1 MQTHRRTFLR
11 RTALLGPG
19 LAGAA
24 AGTAAADPGADDFD
38 GTASARI
45 EGTVRHFGAPVADA
59 TVTIDGEPSTVTDG
73 TGQYALAVE
82 NGNYGLEVSAPGYAS
97 RSIPVRVRDGETV
110 TRDVRLERE
119 WGPGTGELEVSAT
132 PAGGGRTI
140 PCEIDVFGDE
150 RYGVTASRGSVPDN
164 ETWGKGFEV
173 SEGWW
178 EILITNAEGYSD
190 GYQQVLVEDGETAF
204 GWVQLAE
211 GDDEIPE
218 TGTIAGS
225 VVDETGTAI
234 DDATVRTD
242 GVQTST
248 GGDGTF
254 ELDLEHGRHRIAAS
268 AAGYERVAGTVQV
281 KFGRTTELTV
291 ALRSAESR

>member
-1 MQTHRRTFLR
+1 MSNHRRTFLR
-11 RTALLGPG
+11 RTALLGSG

-24 AGTAAADPGADDFD
+24 TGTATADSGAADLDA
-38 GTASARI
+38 TASARI

-59 TVTIDGEPSTVTDG
+59 TVRIDSETSTVTDETG
-73 TGQYALAVE
+73 TYSVVVE
-82 NGNYGLEVSAPGYAS
+82 SGEYVLEVTAPGYAS
-97 RSIPVRVRDGETV
+97 RSSSVRTRDGETV
-110 TRDVRLERE
+110 TRDVRLERK

-132 PAGGGRTI
+132 PAGGGKTI

-178 EILITNAEGYSD
+178 EILVTSAEGYSD
-190 GYQQVLVEDGETAF
+190 GYGQVLVEDGETAF

-211 GDDEIPE
+211 GDDGIPE

-234 DDATVRTD
+234 DDATVRTN

-248 GGDGTF
+248 GGDGAF
-254 ELDLEHGRHRIAAS
+254 ERELEHGHHRIAVS
-268 AAGYERVAGTVQV
+268 AAGYERVAGGVQV

-291 ALRSAESR
+291 ALRSEDT

>member
-1 MQTHRRTFLR
+1 MSNHRRTFLR
-11 RTALLGPG
+11 RTALLGSG

-24 AGTAAADPGADDFD
+24 TGTGAANPDAS
-38 GTASARI
+38 ASARI
-45 EGTVRHFGAPVADA
+45 EGTVRHFGVPVADA
-59 TVTIDGEPSTVTDG
+59 TVRIGNETSTATDETG
-73 TGQYALAVE
+73 TYALAVE
-82 NGNYGLEVSAPGYAS
+82 NGDYRLEVTAPGYAS
-97 RSIPVRVRDGETV
+97 RSISVDVAAGESV

-140 PCEIDVFGDE
+140 PCEIAVFGDE
-150 RYGVTASRGSVPDN
+150 RYDVTASRGSVPDN

-178 EILITNAEGYSD
+178 EILVTNADGYDD

-204 GWVQLAE
+204 GWVQLTD

-218 TGTIAGS
+218 TGTVSGS
-225 VVDETGTAI
+225 VVDESGTAI
-234 DDATVRTD
+234 DGATVRTD
-242 GVQTST
+242 GVRAST
-248 GGDGTF
+248 GSDGTF
-254 ELDLEHGRHRIAAS
+254 ELELEHGRHRIAANR
-268 AAGYERVAGTVQV
+268 AGYKRVAGDVQV

-291 ALRSAESR
+291 TLRSDESR